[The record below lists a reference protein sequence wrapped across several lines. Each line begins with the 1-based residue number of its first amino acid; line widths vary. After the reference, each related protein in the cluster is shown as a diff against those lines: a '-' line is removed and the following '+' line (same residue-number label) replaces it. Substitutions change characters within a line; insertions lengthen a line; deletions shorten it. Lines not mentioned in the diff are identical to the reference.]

1 MFRGEPS
8 GALDVTGGG
17 GTGPTTVTGSVGAYQ
32 SGPWTVGITGAVSG
46 PVTVTGSVA
55 AFQSGAWTVGVTG
68 AITGPVTVTGTVS
81 AAQSGAWAV
90 TATDNLT
97 QIGGANVLVGGPT
110 GSLSVGG
117 TVANNVAITQNP
129 LNLGAQGVSSEN
141 AAVTT
146 GRQVQL
152 VADLNGKL
160 IVLPYANSEN
170 FVSATTAAMS
180 GTTSTVTLAA
190 PASGLR
196 NYVTTIIVA
205 NAHAT
210 VGTNLLLQDGSGGTT
225 LGSIPAAALYGGA
238 VVTFPVPLRQPTT
251 ATGFYVQNE
260 TTGSSVKATVIG
272 YVGK

>member
-17 GTGPTTVTGSVGAYQ
+17 SSGGGTITGTVGAYQ
-32 SGPWTVGITGAVSG
+32 SSPWTVGITGAVSG
-46 PVTVTGSVA
+46 PVTVTGSVG

-68 AITGPVTVTGTVS
+68 AITGPVTVTGTI
-81 AAQSGAWAV
+81 AATQSGAWAV

-97 QIGGANVLVGGPT
+97 QIGGTTVVTGGPS
-110 GSLSVGG
+110 GSLAVGG

-170 FVSATTAAMS
+170 FVSATTSAMS

-196 NYVTTIIVA
+196 NYATTVIVS
-205 NAHAT
+205 NASAT
-210 VGTNLLLQDGSGGTT
+210 VGTNLLIQDGSSGTT
-225 LGSIPAAALYGGA
+225 LAVIPAAFGYGGA
-238 VVTFPVPLRQPTT
+238 IATFPVPLRQPTT
-251 ATGFYVQNE
+251 ATGLYVQNE
-260 TTGSSVKATVIG
+260 TTGASTKATVVG